1 MRAEGET
8 NSSNGTSRPFSNG
21 SSASPL
27 HKAAISNSA
36 NGMRKSPIATNGS
49 SSTNGHSNSHSK
61 PRLPYFGH
69 DREEVTRI
77 LIQSLTDL
85 GYNGA
90 AASLSQESG
99 YELESPAVAAF
110 RNAVLQGEWTEAE
123 DLLFDETTEGGVSI
137 RGNGLVLQEGVDK
150 NVMRFWLRQQKF
162 LELLEQR
169 DTGRAL
175 MVLRL
180 ELTPLYQDTSKL
192 HFLSRSVLFILKHEY
207 RLLTHWDSLLMCQS
221 TDDLKAK
228 ADWDGADGGSRHQ
241 LLSELSSKYLVVTA
255 CGLGCY

>member
-1 MRAEGET
+1 M
-8 NSSNGTSRPFSNG
+8 NG
-21 SSASPL
+21 SS
-27 HKAAISNSA
+27 N
-36 NGMRKSPIATNGS
+36 
-49 SSTNGHSNSHSK
+49 TNGHSK
-61 PRLPYFGH
+61 PKPTYFGH

-99 YELESPAVAAF
+99 YDLESPAVAAF
-110 RNAVLQGEWTEAE
+110 RSAVLQGEWAEAE
-123 DLLFDETTEGGVSI
+123 ELLFAGSTEEGGVSI
-137 RGNGLVLQEGVDK
+137 NGNGLVLQEGVDK

-175 MVLRL
+175 MVLRA

-192 HFLSRSVLFILKHEY
+192 HFLSR
-207 RLLTHWDSLLMCQS
+207 
-221 TDDLKAK
+221 
-228 ADWDGADGGSRHQ
+228 
-241 LLSELSSKYLVVTA
+241 
-255 CGLGCY
+255 